1 MALITMPSSPA
12 FTNSEWGIRRTV
24 AVSESPFTGATQVQK
39 YDRAQWYATL
49 TLPPM
54 KRSQAAEWQ
63 AFFME
68 CEGRANTFL
77 LGDPDAKTVTGGS
90 APSSVSFASAE
101 PKGETSI
108 NLTIGSGKKL
118 NKGSY
123 LQVGTG
129 SSAKLYMV
137 TDNNTGNGAVAIQ
150 PPLKVAVGSGTSVDI
165 TSAQGVFRMDSN
177 DLTWSANELS
187 VYGVTFSCSEA
198 L

>member
-1 MALITMPSSPA
+1 MALVTMPSSPA
-12 FTNSEWGIRRTV
+12 FTKSEWGIRRTV

-54 KRSQAAEWQ
+54 KREQAAEWQ
-63 AFFME
+63 AFFMQ

-90 APSSVSFASAE
+90 APSSVSTAAAASIGA
-101 PKGETSI
+101 TTL
-108 NLTIGSGKKL
+108 NLTLGSGKKI

-123 LQVGTG
+123 LQIGTN
-129 SSAKLYMV
+129 SNAKLYMV
-137 TDNNTGNGAVAIQ
+137 VDDNTGNGNVTIQ
-150 PPLKVAVGSGTSVDI
+150 PPLKVAVANSTSVDF

-187 VYGVTFSCSEA
+187 IYGVTFSCSEA